1 MIVENVKKYKSQ
13 FKPKSIILSLDLDKI
28 GQLKNKE
35 VASQIFN
42 KIKTVLR
49 RSKGVGINFVFYSNT
64 LKNNDIKE
72 ISESVEQ
79 MLIMNDKNLS
89 LLDDEYKLN
98 DKKNRGYVRFNNE
111 MLEIQIYNHNNDDYK
126 SEKKNRLMAR
136 DPSVIETNFDIEKP
150 QESPISSVESN
161 ISTKTSLE
169 STKSTLETNIESPES
184 NMEDVKTT
192 EKYTVE
198 TSEIDVLD
206 PSIFN

>member
-1 MIVENVKKYKSQ
+1 MIVESVKKYKSQ
-13 FKPKSIILSLDLDKI
+13 FKPKSIILSRDLDKI

-72 ISESVEQ
+72 ISECVEQ

-89 LLDDEYKLN
+89 MLDNDYKLN
-98 DKKNRGYVRFNNE
+98 DKKNRGYVRFNHE
-111 MLEIQIYNHNNDDYK
+111 MLEIQVYNHNNDDCK
-126 SEKKNRLMAR
+126 QEKKNRLMAR

-150 QESPISSVESN
+150 QESTNSPVESN

-169 STKSTLETNIESPES
+169 STKSTLETTVEPSES
-184 NMEDVKTT
+184 NIEDVKTT

>member
-35 VASQIFN
+35 IASQIFN
-42 KIKTVLR
+42 KVKTVLR

-89 LLDDEYKLN
+89 VLDNEYKLH

-111 MLEIQIYNHNNDDYK
+111 MLEIQVYNCNNNDC
-126 SEKKNRLMAR
+126 SQETKNRLMAR
-136 DPSVIETNFDIEKP
+136 DPSVIETNLDDEKP
-150 QESPISSVESN
+150 QESTISPVESN

-169 STKSTLETNIESPES
+169 STKPTPETNIEPLQS
-184 NMEDVKTT
+184 NNETVETT

>member
-35 VASQIFN
+35 IASQIFN
-42 KIKTVLR
+42 KVKTVLR

-89 LLDDEYKLN
+89 VLDDEYKLH
-98 DKKNRGYVRFNNE
+98 DKKNRGYVCFNNE
-111 MLEIQIYNHNNDDYK
+111 MLEIQVYSHNNSDCNQ
-126 SEKKNRLMAR
+126 ETKNRLMAR
-136 DPSVIETNFDIEKP
+136 DPSVIENNLDDEKP
-150 QESPISSVESN
+150 QESTISPVESN

-169 STKSTLETNIESPES
+169 STKSTPETNKEPLES
-184 NMEDVKTT
+184 NNETVETN

-198 TSEIDVLD
+198 TSEINVLD

>member
-28 GQLKNKE
+28 GQLENKE
-35 VASQIFN
+35 IVSQIFN
-42 KIKTVLR
+42 KVKIVLR
-49 RSKGVGINFVFYSNT
+49 RSKGVGINFVFYSNM

-89 LLDDEYKLN
+89 ILDDEYKLN
-98 DKKNRGYVRFNNE
+98 NKKNRGYVRFNNE
-111 MLEIQIYNHNNDDYK
+111 MLEIQVYNYNNDDYK
-126 SEKKNRLMAR
+126 QEKKNRLMAR
-136 DPSVIETNFDIEKP
+136 DPSIIETNFDIEKT
-150 QESPISSVESN
+150 QELPKSSVESN

-169 STKSTLETNIESPES
+169 STKSTLETNVEPSES
-184 NMEDVKTT
+184 NIEDVKTT

>member
-1 MIVENVKKYKSQ
+1 MIVENIKKYKSQ
-13 FKPKSIILSLDLDKI
+13 FKPKSVILSLDLDKI

-79 MLIMNDKNLS
+79 SLIMNDKNLS
-89 LLDDEYKLN
+89 VLDDEYKLN

-111 MLEIQIYNHNNDDYK
+111 MLEIQVYNHNNDDCK
-126 SEKKNRLMAR
+126 QEKKNRLMAR
-136 DPSVIETNFDIEKP
+136 DPSIVETNFDIEKT
-150 QESPISSVESN
+150 QELPKSPVESN

-169 STKSTLETNIESPES
+169 STKSTPETTIEPQQSNI
-184 NMEDVKTT
+184 EDVKTT